1 MQSKVADSVIG
12 LTGRHPATIPPKTS
26 QQFPGLEVS
35 PLRFRRSCQLETTV
49 AKELNPDTS
58 FSADRMQNHDFRQIG
73 DHNAFNPRPM
83 PDLDLN
89 ALLEFGVGS
98 GGIIYHIAT

>member
-1 MQSKVADSVIG
+1 MILYYSHIV
-12 LTGRHPATIPPKTS
+12 TG
-26 QQFPGLEVS
+26 
-35 PLRFRRSCQLETTV
+35 SCDYFI
-49 AKELNPDTS
+49 KPDTS
-58 FSADRMQNHDFRQIG
+58 FSADRMQNHDFQQIG

-83 PDLDLN
+83 LDLDLN